1 MNTEP
6 SWISLTAGTLLC
18 AFSGLLLL
26 VLTANWAQTHNSA
39 DIQSGSVSAEMPM
52 VLRLL
57 R

>member
-1 MNTEP
+1 MDTEP

-39 DIQSGSVSAEMPM
+39 EIQSGSVSAEMPM